1 MTHHTHDQECP
12 ACEEKLEKSHASL
25 VVWFQ
30 KKKAKN
36 PKLHISWSHRDKD
49 SQEEAYSEGKTKLH
63 YPNSKHNKL
72 PAEALDLF
80 ELNDQGIAIWN
91 PMTFADIA
99 SESEKDGDPIMWG
112 GRWKTIGDTDH
123 FQYKPGDKNV

>member
-1 MTHHTHDQECP
+1 MSHHTHEQECP
-12 ACEEKLEKSHASL
+12 ACEEKLEKAHPAL
-25 VVWFQ
+25 AVWFHKQ
-30 KKKAKN
+30 KAKN
-36 PKLHISWSHRDKD
+36 PKLHVSWSYRDKD
-49 SQEEAYSEGKTKLH
+49 NQEEAYSEGRTKLH

-80 ELNDQGIAIWN
+80 ELNEQSIAIWN

-99 SESEKDGDPIMWG
+99 AQSEKDGDPIMWG

-123 FQYKPGDKNV
+123 FQFKSGEKNV